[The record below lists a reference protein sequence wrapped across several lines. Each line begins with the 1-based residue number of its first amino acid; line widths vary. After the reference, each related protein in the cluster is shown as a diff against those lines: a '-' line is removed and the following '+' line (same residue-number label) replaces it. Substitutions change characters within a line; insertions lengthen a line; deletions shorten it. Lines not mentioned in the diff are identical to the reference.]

1 VDGNLDTSTPAADE
15 EKLATTPKSQEKFEN
30 IEEEKIET
38 TTPDGELKIGV
49 GATATTPEEKVDATT
64 TTPRPGNAW
73 WDGTGENDTES
84 HEQVSFS

>member
-1 VDGNLDTSTPAADE
+1 VNGELDTSTPAADE
-15 EKLATTPKSQEKFEN
+15 EKLDATTAKSQEKFEN

-38 TTPDGELKIGV
+38 TTP
-49 GATATTPEEKVDATT
+49 ATAAAPEKKVDATK
-64 TTPRPGNAW
+64 PPPGSAW